1 MDHFWQEIDG
11 YFTFPDFYAWVA
23 RELAKVGGPVHAV
36 EVGVYTGQSAAYLG
50 VELTNLGVEARLDLV
65 DKFTDGGSAGVVLG
79 RLSRVLPIV
88 GDVHTCLS
96 WDGAQF
102 YEDGTLDF
110 VFIDAGHAYS
120 DVSRDIDAWL
130 PKVKQGGGVLAGH
143 DYCDYVVNGVPF
155 GVRQAVNERFKRFE
169 VWPGVTTGG
178 DSDMQGKYWP
188 VWCVRL

>member
-1 MDHFWQEIDG
+1 M
-11 YFTFPDFYAWVA
+11 
-23 RELAKVGGPVHAV
+23 
-36 EVGVYTGQSAAYLG
+36 
-50 VELTNLGVEARLDLV
+50 
-65 DKFTDGGSAGVVLG
+65 DGGSSGVVLG
-79 RLSRVLPIV
+79 RLSSVLPIIGFV
-88 GDVHTCLS
+88 PTCLS

-120 DVSRDIDAWL
+120 EVSWDVDAWL
-130 PKVKQGGGVLAGH
+130 PKVKRGGGVLAGH
-143 DYCDYVVNGVPF
+143 DYCDYVVHGVAF

-178 DSDMQGKYWP
+178 DADMQGKYWP